1 MRPSLPHAIP
11 TGSTRILGP
20 LALAVLL
27 ASLGVSIATIALPSL
42 ARHFLAPVTQV
53 QWVILAYLLS
63 ITVVIVSASRL
74 GDLLGHVRVLLAGIG
89 IFTAASAMCAMAPT
103 LGVLI
108 AARAGQGVGG
118 AILMAVPIAI
128 IRDTVAKER
137 MGAAMGLMGT
147 MSAIGTALGPSIG
160 GLVIAWAG
168 WRWSFLLLAMLGA
181 ITFVLAA
188 RYLPAKRAGRP
199 STWRGLDVPGAAAL
213 AFALAAYSLSAT
225 GALVAAGPGRALM
238 AAAAVAGLAA
248 FVAIERRQA
257 VPLIQLAV
265 LRDRRIAVSLFTNLV
280 VATVM
285 MSTLVVGPF
294 YLAFALGLDEG
305 LAGLVMAVGPATAA
319 LSGIPA
325 GRLTDRAGPRRVLA
339 LGLAQTLAGLLCFA
353 VLPGLAGVAGYV
365 LSLMLLTPG
374 FQLFLAANNTGVM
387 MAAPDDQRGMVSG
400 LLGLS
405 RNLGFMTGASVMG
418 AVFALAAGTADVAR
432 ASVSAV
438 GAAFT
443 TTFLVAV
450 GLTVVAMIVA
460 WIDGRV
466 SARGLPVVEA
476 HRPTAGKG
484 RQQGSAAT

>member
-1 MRPSLPHAIP
+1 MRPSFPNAIP

-27 ASLGVSIATIALPSL
+27 ASLGVSIATVALPTL
-42 ARHFLAPVTQV
+42 ARHFLAPVSQV

-63 ITVVIVSASRL
+63 ITVVIVSAARL
-74 GDLLGHVRVLLAGIG
+74 GDLLGHGRVLLAGIG
-89 IFTAASAMCAMAPT
+89 VFTVASAICATAPT

-118 AILMAVPIAI
+118 AILMAVPVAI
-128 IRDTVAKER
+128 IRDMVARER

-147 MSAIGTALGPSIG
+147 MSAIGTALGPSVG

-181 ITFVLAA
+181 ALFVLAL
-188 RYLPAKRAGRP
+188 RWVPAMRAAGP
-199 STWRGLDVPGAAAL
+199 STWRGLDVPGALVL
-213 AFALAAYSLSAT
+213 AFTLAAYSLAAT
-225 GALVAAGPGRALM
+225 GALGAAGPVRALM
-238 AAAAVAGLAA
+238 GLAAAAGLAA
-248 FVAIERRQA
+248 FVVIETRQA
-257 VPLIQLAV
+257 VPLVQLAV
-265 LRDRRIAVSLFTNLV
+265 LRDRRIAVSLFANLLV
-280 VATVM
+280 STVM

-305 LAGLVMAVGPATAA
+305 LVGLVMAVGPATAA
-319 LSGIPA
+319 LSGVPA
-325 GRLTDRAGPRRVLA
+325 GRLTDKAGPRRILG

-353 VLPGLAGVAGYV
+353 VLPGQVGVAGYV

-387 MAAPDDQRGMVSG
+387 MAAPEDQRGMISG

-418 AVFALAAGTADVAR
+418 AVFALAVGTADVAR
-432 ASVSAV
+432 APAEAV

-443 TTFLVAV
+443 TTFLVAA
-450 GLTVVAMIVA
+450 GLTMVAMIVA
-460 WIDGRV
+460 WADGRV
-466 SARGLPVVEA
+466 SARRLIAED
-476 HRPTAGKG
+476 G
-484 RQQGSAAT
+484 RQQGAA